1 MSRTQDPGSPPAPED
16 EAAPHSTEEGE
27 LAAVP
32 PEPLDVLPVRLS
44 ATDPLPSSLG
54 LVPTRELVVYPGMVT
69 PLVVVRPAGVAVIR
83 RAAALGTP
91 VVFVA
96 QRDTDLENPERE
108 ELFDVGTVVRLLRV
122 LRFADGSLRLL
133 VEGLRRVLLGP
144 IQATTPALRV
154 AVRPFPT
161 AGADSARSEV
171 LSRHLRGAFQA
182 YGQVQGKA
190 PPELDAVVHAL
201 TEPERLG
208 DYVAGNL
215 PLKPEDQ
222 QMLLEEADV
231 ERRLEVL
238 SGLLGR
244 QHEMAEL
251 ANAITDNVQT
261 AMDRNQRE
269 YFLREQLRA
278 VKEEL
283 GEYDPTVGELATLG
297 KRVKES
303 GMPEAVQAEAERELE
318 RMARMH
324 REAAEYTVA
333 RTYIDWLLDMPWKAQ
348 TEDAADLDA
357 VHAVLDEDHHGL
369 AEPKER
375 ILEYL
380 SVRRLNPAAKG
391 PILCL
396 IGPPGVGKT
405 SLGRSIARALGR
417 EFQRIA
423 LGGVKDE
430 SEIRGHRRTYIGSMP
445 GRIIQAMK
453 RAGSRNPVVVLDEID
468 KVGNDF
474 RGDPAS
480 ALLEALDP
488 EQNHAFV
495 DHYLDVPFD
504 LSGVMFVCT
513 ANVSTT
519 IPPALK
525 DRMEIL
531 ELPGYI
537 EEEKLEIAA
546 SHLLPKSRKDHGLPP
561 GAGELGE
568 GVVAEIIRRYTSEA
582 GVRGLERELSKIARK
597 VARKVVAKKD
607 VGGIDA
613 AALNDWLGPQK
624 YFQDMAER
632 TNQPGIAVGLAWTGV
647 GGDIL
652 FIEAT
657 RMPGER
663 KFKVTGQLGDVMK
676 ESAETALSWVRANAV
691 ALGIDSTVFKTS
703 DLHIHL
709 PQGGIP
715 KDGPSAGITIIV
727 ALVSLLTGKRVNPK
741 LAMTGEITLRGKVE
755 PVGGIKEKVLAAR
768 RAGIEH
774 VLLPRLNEKDLLD
787 IPEALR
793 DQIRTTSIDSVDD
806 VWDLVWADEQ
816 Q

>member
-1 MSRTQDPGSPPAPED
+1 
-16 EAAPHSTEEGE
+16 
-27 LAAVP
+27 
-32 PEPLDVLPVRLS
+32 VLPVRLAS
-44 ATDPLPSSLG
+44 ADPLPSSLG

-69 PLVVVRPAGVAVIR
+69 PLVIIRPDGVAVVR

-91 VVFVA
+91 LAFVA
-96 QRDTDLENPERE
+96 QRDTDLERPERD

-122 LRFADGSLRLL
+122 LRFADGSLRVL

-144 IQATTPALRV
+144 IQVTTPARRV

-161 AGADSARSEV
+161 SGADSARSEV
-171 LSRHLRGAFQA
+171 LSRHLRDAFQA
-182 YGQVQGKA
+182 YGRVLGKA

-215 PLKPEDQ
+215 PLKPADQ
-222 QMLLEEADV
+222 QVLLEEADV
-231 ERRLEVL
+231 ERRLEL
-238 SGLLGR
+238 LMGMLGR
-244 QHEMAEL
+244 QHEMVEL

-283 GEYDPTVGELATLG
+283 GEYDPTVGELATLR

-303 GMPEAVQAEAERELE
+303 GMPEAVQTEAERELE

-333 RTYIDWLLDMPWKAQ
+333 RTYIDWLLDMPWAVE
-348 TEDAADLDA
+348 TADAEDLDA
-357 VHAVLDEDHHGL
+357 VQAVLEEDHHGL

-375 ILEYL
+375 VLEYL
-380 SVRRLNPAAKG
+380 SVRRLNPGAKG
-391 PILCL
+391 PILCFM
-396 IGPPGVGKT
+396 GPPGVGKT

-417 EFQRIA
+417 KFQRLA

-453 RAGSRNPVVVLDEID
+453 RAGSRNPVIVLDEID

-488 EQNHAFV
+488 EQNDSFV

-504 LSGVMFVCT
+504 LSGVMFICT

-537 EEEKLEIAA
+537 EEEKLEIAS
-546 SHLLPKSRKDHGLPP
+546 SHLLPKARKDHGLPD
-561 GAGELGE
+561 GAGVLEE

-597 VARKVVAKKD
+597 VARKVVAKQD
-607 VGGIDA
+607 VGAIGT

-624 YFQDMAER
+624 FFQDMAER

-806 VWDLVWADEQ
+806 VWDLVWAEDQ
-816 Q
+816 PA